1 MVSVGLQGLG
11 FGEVHGWV
19 GSWLGWLKGGKGRW
33 RASHTFAK
41 VFEINFGLGVIC
53 KHTIYEPHPLIPGA
67 VAVHKSE
74 YGTDTIE
81 P

>member
-1 MVSVGLQGLG
+1 MTARVNLIQTKPR
-11 FGEVHGWV
+11 
-19 GSWLGWLKGGKGRW
+19 LKVGKGRW
-33 RASHTFAK
+33 RASHTFVK
-41 VFEINFGLGVIC
+41 VFEIKLGLGVIC
-53 KHTIYEPHPLIPGA
+53 KYSIYEPPPLIPGA